1 MITNEIKLNK
11 LPTFCCKNVIGYNKL
26 IDLFCT
32 VLIYSSIGF
41 MGMKGISS
49 LNPTNISLNISYPM
63 NYVWINSNY
72 RRSFLAS
79 HRIALHQKFLQVI
92 TMFITTFFISN
103 GKTKDCCAL
112 RCVNA
117 YRRKFPE
124 NWWVGFEASPQV
136 VYLSPVLIF
145 SLMMKVLIFHVMLYD
160 QNTKL
165 LRHKMHLILSLLL
178 FLAHYH
184 TKQHTVWP

>member
-49 LNPTNISLNISYPM
+49 LNPTNISLNISYPI

-72 RRSFLAS
+72 RPSFLAS
-79 HRIALHQKFLQVI
+79 LSSSTSKNFYKWLPCSSQHFL
-92 TMFITTFFISN
+92 
-103 GKTKDCCAL
+103 
-112 RCVNA
+112 
-117 YRRKFPE
+117 
-124 NWWVGFEASPQV
+124 
-136 VYLSPVLIF
+136 
-145 SLMMKVLIFHVMLYD
+145 SLMVRQKTVVHWGALTHIDENFRKIDGWDLKLVLKSFIY
-160 QNTKL
+160 L
-165 LRHKMHLILSLLL
+165 LSSY
-178 FLAHYH
+178 FL
-184 TKQHTVWP
+184 